1 MIEGVDSSKVMRR
14 AQTTFELSA
23 GSWQGTHMRNSILA
37 AVRRATVSQPGLDD
51 GVRKIGCADLNQ
63 LVEQE
68 RRWLSSF
75 GVRDCALVAENSCG
89 WVVSDLALMA
99 CGAANAAIPM
109 NFTAEQISYALHDSG
124 VEFVL
129 TESRLRGSAEHAGFS
144 KAGFSDRTGLT
155 LMYRRRVCLRQKIP
169 PGVLKVSYR
178 AQGMSQ
184 PVAVML
190 SAVMI
195 EHAAEQLLRSHT
207 PRGIG
212 RHLAF
217 LPLSSVLE
225 NIGGVYVPLLLGA
238 EVLLKTRAVAAMS
251 CAPTGMET
259 LLEMLRQERPHSVAL
274 TAELLGAVVNA
285 AERGWRAPAELA
297 SIVIDLESVSA
308 ELLQRARSHGLPVM
322 EWDPLDRGGAGE
334 RTVEA
339 PIAVAFPQH
348 GFSLQ
353 SRADLG
359 AL

>member
-1 MIEGVDSSKVMRR
+1 
-14 AQTTFELSA
+14 
-23 GSWQGTHMRNSILA
+23 MRNSILA
-37 AVRRATVSQPGLDD
+37 ALRRAAASQPGLDD
-51 GVRKIGCADLNQ
+51 GVRKIGGADLNQ

-99 CGAANAAIPM
+99 CGAANATIPV
-109 NFTAEQISYALHDSG
+109 NFTTEQISYALHDSG

-129 TESRLRGSAEHAGFS
+129 TEGRLRGSAEHAGFT
-144 KAGFSDRTGLT
+144 KAGSSDRTGLT
-155 LMYRRRVCLRQKIP
+155 LMYRRRACLRQKIP

-184 PVAVML
+184 PIAVML

-195 EHAAEQLLRSHT
+195 EHAAEQLLHAHT
-207 PRGIG
+207 QRGIA

-217 LPLSSVLE
+217 LPLSCVLE
-225 NIGGVYVPLLLGA
+225 NIGGLYVPLLLGA
-238 EVLLKTRAVAAMS
+238 EVVLKTRAVAAMS

-259 LLEMLRQERPHSVAL
+259 LFEVLRQERPHSVAL
-274 TAELLGAVVNA
+274 TAELLGAVANA
-285 AERGWRAPAELA
+285 AERGWRTPTELA
-297 SIVIDLESVSA
+297 SIVIDRESASA
-308 ELLQRARSHGLPVM
+308 ELLQRAAAQGLPII
-322 EWDPLDRGGAGE
+322 EWDPLDRAAGAE

-348 GFSLQ
+348 VFSLQ
-353 SRADLG
+353 ARADLG
-359 AL
+359 AF

>member
-1 MIEGVDSSKVMRR
+1 
-14 AQTTFELSA
+14 
-23 GSWQGTHMRNSILA
+23 MRNSILA
-37 AVRRATVSQPGLDD
+37 AVRRATASQPALDD
-51 GVRKIGCADLNQ
+51 GVRKISGADLNQ

-68 RRWLSSF
+68 RRWLNSF

-89 WVVSDLALMA
+89 WVMSDLALMA
-99 CGAANAAIPM
+99 CGAANATLPV

-129 TESRLRGSAEHAGFS
+129 TESRLRGSAEHAGFT

-155 LMYRRRVCLRQKIP
+155 LMYRRRACLRQKIP

-184 PVAVML
+184 PSAVLL

-195 EHAAEQLLRSHT
+195 EHATEHLLQSHAA
-207 PRGIG
+207 RGIAK
-212 RHLAF
+212 HLAF

-225 NIGGVYVPLLLGA
+225 NIGGLYVPLLLGA

-251 CAPTGMET
+251 CAPTGMER
-259 LLEMLRQERPHSVAL
+259 LFEVLRQERPHSVAL

-297 SIVIDLESVSA
+297 CVQVDRESTSV
-308 ELLQRARSHGLPVM
+308 ELLQRARALGLPVF
-322 EWDPLDRGGAGE
+322 EWDPLDRGAASE

-348 GFSLQ
+348 VFSLQ
-353 SRADLG
+353 ARADLSSFRQ
-359 AL
+359 